1 LYLIKCIL
9 LIRDEDYLAEYNKGK
24 FNLLFPIER
33 VKLINKNILFLNPL
47 LFLNPIFMIEM
58 SKKNRNLKKKL
69 IKKNRLTIAIL
80 NKMSP
85 IAFMLSIIEFL
96 IFPFS
101 LIYQHMNLVIYSV
114 AILYISL
121 LILIVQNWVL
131 RVKLDLSS
139 KALRT
144 LSIEYIFCPPFAINN
159 IRNIS
164 ILKLQEEGKLE

>member
-1 LYLIKCIL
+1 M
-9 LIRDEDYLAEYNKGK
+9 AEYSKGK
-24 FNLLFPIER
+24 FNLLFPILR

-47 LFLNPIFMIEM
+47 LFLNPILRIEK
-58 SKKNRNLKKKL
+58 SIKNRNIKKKL

-85 IAFMLSIIEFL
+85 IAFMLSVIEFL

-101 LIYQHMNLVIYSV
+101 LIYQQMNLVIYSV

-121 LILIVQNWVL
+121 LILIVQNWVSRINL
-131 RVKLDLSS
+131 NLSS
-139 KALRT
+139 KALIT

-159 IRNIS
+159 VRNIS